1 MVKDDKKPK
10 VFLGQNMS
18 ARVRSP
24 LFWTGIVGILGS
36 AIISFGG
43 LIGLDWSDQVNKVT
57 EGSSQV
63 VEFVFLILGL
73 MGVSVDP
80 TSKRYR
86 DTEHAQE
93 YKKPRDDK
101 NPREYVQWME
111 DNKDSEKNNEEDF
124 LVPERKE
131 IEPEEFDI
139 SQPFSDD
146 SDEVE
151 YDVAEY
157 EYDEE
162 LPRGASRFHDDSFLK
177 DGKEDES
184 HRGDFVENIDNVSL
198 DDDENDN
205 KVIEETVKE
214 TKVIEEK
221 DKKETDK

>member
-111 DNKDSEKNNEEDF
+111 DSKDSEKNNEEDL

-151 YDVAEY
+151 YDVSEY

-184 HRGDFVENIDNVSL
+184 HREDFVENIDNVSL

>member
-18 ARVRSP
+18 TRVRSP

-63 VEFVFLILGL
+63 VEFIFLILGL

-111 DNKDSEKNNEEDF
+111 DNKDSERNNEEDF

-131 IEPEEFDI
+131 IEPEEFDT

-184 HRGDFVENIDNVSL
+184 HREDFVENIDNVSL